1 MLDGKHPNLATLS
14 SDCWMDGYIFVAGKG
29 AIDQVM
35 VAGQSV
41 VTNGRHHKREP
52 ISARYARTLARILT

>member
-1 MLDGKHPNLATLS
+1 MG
-14 SDCWMDGYIFVAGKG
+14 GYIFVAGKG